1 MYIRLTFDNGQRIS
15 SKEVEELSKTLA
27 DQIDCD
33 RAYMDLD
40 GNLTDFYSW
49 QHTTNPEDPEI
60 ITEKKKLVRG
70 TDLFKL
76 NSNKEYLA
84 DFELFIQK
92 HPDLKIHFRGT
103 PPTITHD
110 YSSMIQQIYAIQQ
123 KFEDALKSFD
133 QQIEFNQKCDV
144 HVANLGLL
152 HINQLGYAVD
162 FCTETLQDIL
172 NKGWR
177 IIACCVQPD
186 GRRPDYILGRYNPD
200 EENLSCIKF

>member
-1 MYIRLTFDNGQRIS
+1 MYIRLTFESGQRLS
-15 SKEVEELSKTLA
+15 SKEIEELSKTLA
-27 DQIDCD
+27 DQVDCD
-33 RAYMDLD
+33 KLYLD
-40 GNLTDFYSW
+40 SNGDITDFYSW
-49 QHTTNPEDPEI
+49 QHTTNPNDPEI
-60 ITEKKKLVRG
+60 ANDKKKLVRE

-76 NSNKEYLA
+76 NSTKEYLV

-92 HPDLKIHFRGT
+92 HPNLKINFRGT

-110 YSSMIQQIYAIQQ
+110 YSNMIKQIVSIQE
-123 KFEDALKSFD
+123 KFEDALKTFD

-162 FCTETLQDIL
+162 FCTEALQDIL